1 MRALALAL
9 ALVLS
14 GCLPVAMLRPPEPA
28 RGAGFSLGAT
38 LMPNPFGGQ
47 SPVLLLPYLA
57 YAEGDGTL
65 EYNLSLQWGLRGGVK
80 VGLAPGVALDAGL
93 TLPPALG
100 EGADWSRGVP
110 VVLDGG
116 VILGGGGSYL
126 SPRLHLLGVPGEGW
140 GLAYQLSAGVYG
152 GEWVG
157 EVGLLGGFGGSGVLL
172 SLSAAWR
179 LGTAPE
185 APLAFPAPA
194 PPTLPPWPRRG

>member
-1 MRALALAL
+1 MKAVRALALAL
-9 ALVLS
+9 ALVLP
-14 GCLPVAMLRPPEPA
+14 GCLPVAMMRPPEPA
-28 RGAGFSLGAT
+28 RGAEFSLGAT

-57 YAEGDGTL
+57 HAEGDGTL

-100 EGADWSRGVP
+100 EVADWSWGVP

-116 VILGGGGSYL
+116 VILGGLGG
-126 SPRLHLLGVPGEGW
+126 EW

-152 GEWVG
+152 GGWVA
-157 EVGLLGGFGGSGVLL
+157 EVGALGAPGMSGVLF

-179 LGTAPE
+179 FGTAPE
-185 APLAFPAPA
+185 AP
-194 PPTLPPWPRRG
+194 

>member
-9 ALVLS
+9 ALVLP

-28 RGAGFSLGAT
+28 RGAEFSLGAT

-57 YAEGDGTL
+57 HAEGDGTL

-100 EGADWSRGVP
+100 EVADWSWGVP

-116 VILGGGGSYL
+116 SSWAGEATTSRPGFTSSGSW
-126 SPRLHLLGVPGEGW
+126 E
-140 GLAYQLSAGVYG
+140 
-152 GEWVG
+152 
-157 EVGLLGGFGGSGVLL
+157 GSGGWPT
-172 SLSAAWR
+172 SFPRGSTAGAGWR
-179 LGTAPE
+179 RWG
-185 APLAFPAPA
+185 
-194 PPTLPPWPRRG
+194 PWARRG

>member
-9 ALVLS
+9 ALVLP

-28 RGAGFSLGAT
+28 RGAEFSLGAT

-57 YAEGDGTL
+57 HAEGDGTL

-100 EGADWSRGVP
+100 EVADWSWGCPWSWTGGHPGRG
-110 VVLDGG
+110 GY
-116 VILGGGGSYL
+116 YL
-126 SPRLHLLGVPGEGW
+126 SPRLHLLGVLGGEW

-152 GEWVG
+152 GGWVA
-157 EVGLLGGFGGSGVLL
+157 EVGALGAPGMSGVLF

-179 LGTAPE
+179 FGTAPE
-185 APLAFPAPA
+185 AP
-194 PPTLPPWPRRG
+194 

>member
-1 MRALALAL
+1 MRALVLAFALL
-9 ALVLS
+9 LS

-28 RGAGFSLGAT
+28 RGAEFSLGAT
-38 LMPNPFGGQ
+38 LMPNPFANRDRY
-47 SPVLLLPYLA
+47 PVLPLPYLA
-57 YAEGDGTL
+57 YAEGNGTL

-100 EGADWSRGVP
+100 EGADWSQGVP

-116 VILGGGGSYL
+116 VILGGGGYYL
-126 SPRLHLLGVPGEGW
+126 SPRLHLLGVPGQGW

-152 GEWVG
+152 GGWVA
-157 EVGLLGGFGGSGVLL
+157 EVGALGGPGLTGVLF

-179 LGTAPE
+179 FGTSPSAP
-185 APLAFPAPA
+185 
-194 PPTLPPWPRRG
+194 

>member
-1 MRALALAL
+1 MKAVRALALAL
-9 ALVLS
+9 ALVLP
-14 GCLPVAMLRPPEPA
+14 GCLPVAMMRPPEPA
-28 RGAGFSLGAT
+28 RGAEFSLGAT

-57 YAEGDGTL
+57 HAEGDGTL

-100 EGADWSRGVP
+100 EVADWSWGVP
-110 VVLDGG
+110 VVRDGG
-116 VILGGGGSYL
+116 VILGGGGYYL
-126 SPRLHLLGVPGEGW
+126 SPRLHLLGVLGGEW

-152 GEWVG
+152 GGWVA
-157 EVGLLGGFGGSGVLL
+157 EVGALGAPGMSGVLF

-179 LGTAPE
+179 FGTAPE
-185 APLAFPAPA
+185 AP
-194 PPTLPPWPRRG
+194 

>member
-9 ALVLS
+9 ALVLP

-28 RGAGFSLGAT
+28 RGAEFSLGAT

-57 YAEGDGTL
+57 HAEGTGPWSTT
-65 EYNLSLQWGLRGGVK
+65 SPSSGASGAGSRWAWPRGWPWTR
-80 VGLAPGVALDAGL
+80 ASPSR
-93 TLPPALG
+93 PPWARWRT
-100 EGADWSRGVP
+100 GAGVP

-116 VILGGGGSYL
+116 HPGRGGYYL
-126 SPRLHLLGVPGEGW
+126 SPRLHLLGVLGGEW

-152 GEWVG
+152 GGWVA
-157 EVGLLGGFGGSGVLL
+157 EVGALGAPGMSGVLF

-179 LGTAPE
+179 FGTAPE
-185 APLAFPAPA
+185 AP
-194 PPTLPPWPRRG
+194 

>member
-1 MRALALAL
+1 MKTVRALVLAL

-28 RGAGFSLGAT
+28 RGAEFSLGAT

-57 YAEGDGTL
+57 YAEGNGTF

-93 TLPPALG
+93 TLPPVSG
-100 EGADWSRGVP
+100 EGADWSQGVP

-116 VILGGGGSYL
+116 VILGGGGYYL
-126 SPRLHLLGVPGEGW
+126 SPRLHLLGVPGEEW

-152 GEWVG
+152 GDWVA
-157 EVGLLGGFGGSGVLL
+157 EVGALGGPGLTGVLF

-179 LGTAPE
+179 FGTSPSAP
-185 APLAFPAPA
+185 
-194 PPTLPPWPRRG
+194 

>member
-1 MRALALAL
+1 MKAVRALALAL
-9 ALVLS
+9 ALVLP
-14 GCLPVAMLRPPEPA
+14 GCLPVAMMRPPEPA
-28 RGAGFSLGAT
+28 RGAEFSLGAT

-57 YAEGDGTL
+57 HAEGDGTL

-100 EGADWSRGVP
+100 EVADWSCGVP

-116 VILGGGGSYL
+116 GILGAGGDGGG
-126 SPRLHLLGVPGEGW
+126 
-140 GLAYQLSAGVYG
+140 
-152 GEWVG
+152 WVA
-157 EVGLLGGFGGSGVLL
+157 EVGALGAPGMSGVLF

-179 LGTAPE
+179 FGTAPE
-185 APLAFPAPA
+185 AP
-194 PPTLPPWPRRG
+194 

>member
-1 MRALALAL
+1 MKAVRALALAL

-28 RGAGFSLGAT
+28 RGAEFSLGAT
-38 LMPNPFGGQ
+38 LMPNPSGG
-47 SPVLLLPYLA
+47 VLLLPYLA
-57 YAEGDGTL
+57 HAEGDGTL

-100 EGADWSRGVP
+100 EGADWSWGVP

-116 VILGGGGSYL
+116 VILGGGGAYL
-126 SPRLHLLGVPGEGW
+126 SPRLHLLGVLGGEW

-152 GEWVG
+152 GGWVA
-157 EVGLLGGFGGSGVLL
+157 EVGALGAPGMSGVLL

-185 APLAFPAPA
+185 AP
-194 PPTLPPWPRRG
+194 

>member
-1 MRALALAL
+1 MKAVRALALAL
-9 ALVLS
+9 ALVLP
-14 GCLPVAMLRPPEPA
+14 GCLPVAMMRPPEPA
-28 RGAGFSLGAT
+28 RGAEFSLGAT

-57 YAEGDGTL
+57 HAEGDGTL

-100 EGADWSRGVP
+100 EVADWSWGVP

-116 VILGGGGSYL
+116 VILGGGGYYL
-126 SPRLHLLGVPGEGW
+126 SPRLHLLGV
-140 GLAYQLSAGVYG
+140 
-152 GEWVG
+152 
-157 EVGLLGGFGGSGVLL
+157 LGGGGGWPARFAGGVGGGGGGGGVGALGAPGMSGVLF

-179 LGTAPE
+179 FGTAPE
-185 APLAFPAPA
+185 AP
-194 PPTLPPWPRRG
+194 